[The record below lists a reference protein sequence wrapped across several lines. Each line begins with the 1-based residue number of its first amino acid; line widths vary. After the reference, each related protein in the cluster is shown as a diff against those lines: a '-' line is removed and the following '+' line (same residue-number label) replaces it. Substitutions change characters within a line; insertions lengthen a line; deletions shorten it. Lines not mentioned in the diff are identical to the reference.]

1 MPVRGRCAG
10 QINDNHCN
18 MKKILCATLAV
29 LTLTTLSLY
38 ARKDKAPAGITV
50 MSYNVRLSSGNDGS
64 NSWQYRYPASAM
76 MIDDQKPDLLGMQE
90 ARPDQVEYF
99 KEVQSGYKQV
109 GVGRDDGKHKGEH
122 MLVLYNTA
130 TIKLLKWGTFWLSET
145 PDKPSKGW
153 DAACFRTATWTL
165 VKDKRSGKKFY
176 FIDTHLDHKGTEAR
190 RLGIQVIIDKIAE
203 INKQGLP
210 IVLVGDFNME
220 YDHPSMAPAR
230 EQLQDARRTAM
241 KSDDHFT
248 FNGWGRSRDSID
260 FIWYSGFSSCPEYE
274 TVTKPYMDRTYI
286 SDHFP
291 GKAKLLF

>member
-1 MPVRGRCAG
+1 
-10 QINDNHCN
+10 
-18 MKKILCATLAV
+18 MKKYATAFILAASLSAAASPMKVMTYNIRYSAGDRNSADNNWEARRDDLANLVESANPDVAGFQEV
-29 LTLTTLSLY
+29 LPDQRKWLETRFPGYVFVGEGRNADRVNGESSPI
-38 ARKDKAPAGITV
+38 AFRKDRFESVK
-50 MSYNVRLSSGNDGS
+50 S
-64 NSWQYRYPASAM
+64 
-76 MIDDQKPDLLGMQE
+76 
-90 ARPDQVEYF
+90 
-99 KEVQSGYKQV
+99 
-109 GVGRDDGKHKGEH
+109 
-122 MLVLYNTA
+122 
-130 TIKLLKWGTFWLSET
+130 GTFWLSET

-291 GKAKLLF
+291 VKAKLLF